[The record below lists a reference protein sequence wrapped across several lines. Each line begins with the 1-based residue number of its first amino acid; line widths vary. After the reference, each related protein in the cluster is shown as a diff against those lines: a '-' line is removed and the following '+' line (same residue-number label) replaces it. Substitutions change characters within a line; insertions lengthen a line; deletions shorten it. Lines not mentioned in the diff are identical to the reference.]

1 MIGWESVEMELTKR
15 LGQKG
20 IIIRSK
26 EYSRKGGKRRR
37 RRARK
42 RRRDGKESEGGTMML
57 RVTNGRVTRVWIE

>member
-1 MIGWESVEMELTKR
+1 MDR
-15 LGQKG
+15 KG